1 MLWRFCSVT
10 EAVHQQPTAYGT
22 IGAGITGFAGA
33 QQFILPGFRERY
45 AGCKTQCRCR
55 GACHTASADL
65 KELPSADL
73 HGLLLVSTLSRP
85 IYIRLLR
92 VQGVGVIF
100 LCGRGRKGPELAQF
114 PSIQEGF
121 VTEYHNVGVC
131 VLIWLRESEKT
142 QQKEIENV
150 TNITGVR
157 QIELWRR
164 DDLQHPRLDEVAEE
178 VPVAL
183 VYNGI
188 SHVVMMASPK
198 DLEYFALGF
207 SLSEGIIES
216 PRDIFGMDVVP
227 SCNGLEV
234 QIELSS
240 RRFMGLKERRRALA
254 GRTGCGVCGVEQL
267 NDIGKPVQPLPFT
280 QTFDLNK
287 LDDALRHLND
297 FQPVGQLT
305 GCTHAAAWML
315 PSGEL
320 VGGHEDVGR
329 HVALDKLLGRRSQ
342 EGESWQQ
349 GAVLVSSRASYE
361 MVQKSAMCGV
371 EILFA
376 VSAATTLAVEV
387 AERCNLTL
395 VGFCKPGRATVYT
408 HPQRLSN

>member
-1 MLWRFCSVT
+1 MNDLQTKKHKNATSVT
-10 EAVHQQPTAYGT
+10 
-22 IGAGITGFAGA
+22 GA
-33 QQFILPGFRERY
+33 RE
-45 AGCKTQCRCR
+45 
-55 GACHTASADL
+55 
-65 KELPSADL
+65 
-73 HGLLLVSTLSRP
+73 VS
-85 IYIRLLR
+85 
-92 VQGVGVIF
+92 
-100 LCGRGRKGPELAQF
+100 
-114 PSIQEGF
+114 
-121 VTEYHNVGVC
+121 
-131 VLIWLRESEKT
+131 
-142 QQKEIENV
+142 
-150 TNITGVR
+150 
-157 QIELWRR
+157 LWKRT
-164 DDLQHPRLDEVAEE
+164 DLQQAVPDMLAEE

-198 DLEYFALGF
+198 DLELFAIGF
-207 SLSEGIIES
+207 SLSEGIIENAS
-216 PRDIFGMDVVP
+216 DIYGMDVVS

-267 NDIGKPVQPLPFT
+267 NDIGKPITPLPFT
-280 QTFDLNK
+280 QTFDLQA
-287 LDDALRHLND
+287 LDAGLAHLTD

-320 VGGHEDVGR
+320 AGGHEDVGR
-329 HVALDKLLGRRSQ
+329 HVALDKLLGHRAREAQ
-342 EGESWQQ
+342 AWAR

-387 AERCNLTL
+387 AQRCNLTL
-395 VGFCKPGRATVYT
+395 VGFCKPGRATIYT
-408 HPQRLSN
+408 HPQRLIGV

>member
-1 MLWRFCSVT
+1 MT
-10 EAVHQQPTAYGT
+10 KMIPTDNAAFLNAFGM
-22 IGAGITGFAGA
+22 IVGGDTG
-33 QQFILPGFRERY
+33 LN
-45 AGCKTQCRCR
+45 
-55 GACHTASADL
+55 ASARRV
-65 KELPSADL
+65 EIVRIAQ
-73 HGLLLVSTLSRP
+73 STSGSDVD
-85 IYIRLLR
+85 Y
-92 VQGVGVIF
+92 
-100 LCGRGRKGPELAQF
+100 
-114 PSIQEGF
+114 
-121 VTEYHNVGVC
+121 
-131 VLIWLRESEKT
+131 
-142 QQKEIENV
+142 
-150 TNITGVR
+150 
-157 QIELWRR
+157 
-164 DDLQHPRLDEVAEE
+164 VAEE
-178 VPVAL
+178 VPIAL